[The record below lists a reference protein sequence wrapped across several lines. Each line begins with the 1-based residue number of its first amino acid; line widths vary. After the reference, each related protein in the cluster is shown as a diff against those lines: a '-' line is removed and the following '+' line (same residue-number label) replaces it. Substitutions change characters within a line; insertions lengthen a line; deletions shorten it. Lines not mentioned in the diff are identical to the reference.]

1 MKVFRGYFGLWKKSK
16 LLFGVLTLAMICVC
30 GGITLYVGYI
40 GISNGIFG
48 QIPSDDELKA
58 IKNYEA
64 SEIYSADSV
73 LIGRYYVENR
83 REVRYEE
90 VSPYIIN
97 ALIATEDARFYEHKG
112 IDQRSMMRVLF
123 KSVILDQN
131 AGGGS
136 TLSQQLAK
144 NLFGRKDYGILSMPV
159 NKSRELIIANKL
171 EHLYSKEEIL
181 MLYLNTISFG
191 ENTFGIDLA
200 CQRFFS
206 TTPTDISP
214 EQAATLIGMLKA
226 TSTYNPRTNHEKS
239 LERRNT
245 VIGQMLKY
253 GYLSEQVA
261 GSLSNL
267 PLTLNYN
274 KLSHDQGTATYFREF
289 LRLKLE
295 DWLKENPETKSF
307 NLYTDGLK
315 VYTTLHSK
323 LQKYAE
329 ESVQEHLQFLHPLLQ
344 QDIKKQKLFEK
355 NSDRVLKIVKQ
366 SSRFKQ
372 LHDQGISLTKAIEEL
387 KKPVQTT
394 LYTYQGIKDT
404 LISPFDSVRHDL
416 GLLQAGFLVVNP
428 HNGNVMT
435 WVGGA
440 SYEHTQYDHI
450 MAQRQVGSVFKPIVY
465 AQAMMDGYQ
474 PCDFISNQKIIY
486 TQYEDWSPKNSNG
499 NYEGK
504 YSLIGALTNSVNTVS
519 VKLAMES
526 GIESIIELAR
536 NMGVEGQLPN
546 SPSLALGAGNISLKS
561 LIYAYTVF
569 ANSGKTVG
577 INYITSIKTREGNE
591 IYFKEQSSNKVLP
604 IDIAENITNMLQSVV
619 DNGTAKRI
627 RYQYGISGNVAG
639 KTGTTQNHT
648 DGWFVGYTPDWL
660 GGVWVGAD
668 DPMVHFSNIKN
679 GQGANTALPI
689 WALFYNKVER
699 DPALNYLVNN
709 TFDFPNT
716 IDCELYK
723 EESSI
728 LKLFRKKEKR
738 NNNTGLN
745 NEGKHN
751 KKNSGAST
759 KKKKQKGWLKNIFGG
774 K

>member
-1 MKVFRGYFGLWKKSK
+1 MKVFRWYFGLWKKSK
-16 LLFGVLTLAMICVC
+16 LLFVVMTF
-30 GGITLYVGYI
+30 GIVFVGSSTSLYVGYLA
-40 GISNGIFG
+40 ISNGIFG
-48 QIPSDDELKA
+48 QIPSDEELKA

-73 LIGRYYVENR
+73 LIGSYYVENR

-90 VSPYIIN
+90 VSPFIIN

-123 KSVILDQN
+123 KSVILGQN

-144 NLFGRKDYGILSMPV
+144 NLFGRNDYGFLSMPV

-171 EHLYSKEEIL
+171 EHLYSKKEIL

-200 CQRFFS
+200 CRRFFS
-206 TTPTDISP
+206 NTPKDISL
-214 EQAATLIGMLKA
+214 EQAAILIGMLKA

-245 VIGQMLKY
+245 VIRQMLKY
-253 GYLSEQVA
+253 GYVSVKEA
-261 GSLSNL
+261 DSLSSL

-289 LRLKLE
+289 LRIELE
-295 DWLKENPETKSF
+295 DWLKENQETKSL

-315 VYTTLHSK
+315 IYTTLHSK
-323 LQKYAE
+323 IQRYAE
-329 ESVQEHLQFLHPLLQ
+329 ESVQEHLLYLHPLLQ
-344 QDIKKQKLFEK
+344 KDIKEQKLFEK
-355 NSDRVLKIVKQ
+355 NSEGILKTLKQ
-366 SSRFKQ
+366 SKRYKQ
-372 LHDQGISLTKAIEEL
+372 LLDQGISQTKVIEEL

-394 LYTYQGIKDT
+394 LFTYQGIKDT

-416 GLLQAGFLVVNP
+416 GLLQAGFFVVNP
-428 HNGNVMT
+428 HSGNIMA

-504 YSLIGALTNSVNTVS
+504 YSLIGALTNSVNTVC

-526 GIESIIELAR
+526 GIDSIIDLAR
-536 NMGVEGQLPN
+536 SMGVEGQLPN

-561 LIYAYTVF
+561 LIYAYTAF

-577 INYITSIKTREGNE
+577 INYITNIKTREGNE
-591 IYFKEQSSNKVLP
+591 IYFKEQSSNQVVP
-604 IDIAENITNMLQSVV
+604 IEIAENITNMLQSVV
-619 DNGTAKRI
+619 ENGTAKRI

-668 DPMVHFSNIKN
+668 DPMVHFSGIKN

-689 WALFYNKVER
+689 WALFYKKIQSDN
-699 DPALNYLVNN
+699 DLQYLVKSE
-709 TFDFPNT
+709 FQFPNT

-723 EESSI
+723 EDSPF
-728 LKLFRKKEKR
+728 LKLFKKKEKR

-745 NEGKHN
+745 NEDKFN
-751 KKNSGAST
+751 KKNNGASS

-774 K
+774 M